1 MKKLFLAFFILIV
14 FQNVYSE
21 NTDSF
26 NFEYS
31 SQDDI
36 NHSANPSPMIKKVA
50 SEFNYSSFHNQE
62 DGLSDL
68 DLLMDLG
75 DEANRMHNDQSFNL
89 VGKKDSLSE
98 KTDEYREGKNEIEKQ
113 NDKLNI
119 EKEIKVQPNNAI
131 NNSLDHL
138 SMINSNEKKEEIN
151 QYKESL
157 DETSKLLKINTPTI
171 DEKENKVEKMNVI
184 TKIEVEKPM
193 ITIESK
199 IEKQGTS
206 LENKEI
212 PNANITNNANDMN
225 DLNITIPPHIQPK
238 NVEKK
243 EEEKVGSIT
252 EKIKNLFEK
261 KSETNKGITEV
272 ISTDKANNLVQVIDN
287 TKNVKKIVKANS
299 NTKIIQAKV
308 GIKKTYVKKNHQGES
323 EDNLYGSSFKIMSLS
338 DMEDEINNKEF
349 ASEKYDSEYENKIYE
364 YNKKKVEV
372 SKKYKLNDY
381 KIKVKVPE
389 FLKSSENTI
398 GNGHLNHIYY
408 LNDYINA
415 LFAAILDENLAA
427 IDSLLRVIKNV
438 DIKNSQ
444 GDTLL
449 IYAAKNKK
457 MKSIRYLLMRGCN
470 INISNSLGETI
481 ESIMIKNR
489 DKQMLSLLK

>member
-171 DEKENKVEKMNVI
+171 DEKENKVEKMNDNDENSNNVI

-243 EEEKVGSIT
+243 KRR
-252 EKIKNLFEK
+252 
-261 KSETNKGITEV
+261 KS
-272 ISTDKANNLVQVIDN
+272 D
-287 TKNVKKIVKANS
+287 
-299 NTKIIQAKV
+299 
-308 GIKKTYVKKNHQGES
+308 
-323 EDNLYGSSFKIMSLS
+323 
-338 DMEDEINNKEF
+338 
-349 ASEKYDSEYENKIYE
+349 
-364 YNKKKVEV
+364 
-372 SKKYKLNDY
+372 
-381 KIKVKVPE
+381 
-389 FLKSSENTI
+389 
-398 GNGHLNHIYY
+398 
-408 LNDYINA
+408 
-415 LFAAILDENLAA
+415 
-427 IDSLLRVIKNV
+427 R
-438 DIKNSQ
+438 
-444 GDTLL
+444 
-449 IYAAKNKK
+449 
-457 MKSIRYLLMRGCN
+457 
-470 INISNSLGETI
+470 
-481 ESIMIKNR
+481 
-489 DKQMLSLLK
+489 